1 MTADLYKQAGVDI
14 DAGNEAAKRYA
25 RIGSLATRPEVAS
38 GIGGFSGGFRLDVT
52 KYPEPLLVSGTDGV
66 GTKIK
71 VAFATNRH
79 DTIGID
85 CVAMCV
91 NDILTSGAEPL
102 FFLDYLAVNA
112 LDVDVAEA
120 VVSGVAEGCQ
130 QAGCA
135 LIGGETAEMGDVY
148 QPGDYDLAGTAVGVV
163 NASKAINGSTIE
175 AGDVVLGL
183 ASTGIH
189 SNGYSLV
196 RKLLNDAGLAY
207 SDTLPGFRGTVGE
220 ELLIPTAIYVKPV
233 HRLLSSG
240 VEIRGMAH
248 ITGGG
253 LVENL
258 PRVLPEG
265 MSASLQMGSWEVQP
279 VFQWLQETAKMSFA
293 DAARVFNM
301 GIGYVVIV
309 PSGEADQALKLLAE
323 EGQKAT
329 VIGAIVSGSQT
340 VEWDGDL
347 A

>member
-1 MTADLYKQAGVDI
+1 MAADLYKQAGVDI

-25 RIGSLATRPEVAS
+25 KIGKMAGRPEVIG

-102 FFLDYLAVNA
+102 FFLDYLAVNT

-120 VVSGVAEGCQ
+120 VVSGVAKGCQ
-130 QAGCA
+130 EAGCA

-148 QPGDYDLAGTAVGVV
+148 KRGDYDLAGTAVGVV
-163 NASKAINGSTIE
+163 NASAAINGS
-175 AGDVVLGL
+175 AMVKGDVIIGL
-183 ASTGIH
+183 ASNGVH

-196 RKLLNDAGLAY
+196 RKLLLDAGVGY
-207 SDTLPGFRGTVGE
+207 GDELPGFRGTVGD
-220 ELLIPTAIYVKPV
+220 ELLTPTAIYVKPV
-233 HRLLSSG
+233 HQLLENG
-240 VEIRGMAH
+240 VNIRGMAH

-253 LVENL
+253 LVDNL
-258 PRVLPEG
+258 PRTIPDGLSARLRVGSWHVRPVFEWLQKQAG
-265 MSASLQMGSWEVQP
+265 MSFTEAARVWNMGVGYVVVVPRE
-279 VFQWLQETAKMSFA
+279 EA
-293 DAARVFNM
+293 DAA
-301 GIGYVVIV
+301 
-309 PSGEADQALKLLAE
+309 LAILAKA
-323 EGQKAT
+323 GQTAT
-329 VIGAIVSGSQT
+329 VIGEIVPGDGT
-340 VEWDGDL
+340 VLWEGAKD
-347 A
+347 

>member
-1 MTADLYKQAGVDI
+1 MAGNLYKQAGVDI

-25 RIGSLATRPEVAS
+25 KIGKLTGRPEVIG
-38 GIGGFSGGFRLDVT
+38 GIGGFSGGFRLDVA
-52 KYPEPLLVSGTDGV
+52 KYSEPLLVSGTDGV

-120 VVSGVAEGCQ
+120 VVSGVAKGCQ

-148 QPGDYDLAGTAVGVV
+148 KPGDYDLAGTAVGVV
-163 NASKAINGSTIE
+163 NASSAINGLGMRT
-175 AGDVVLGL
+175 GDVIIGL
-183 ASTGIH
+183 ASNGVH

-196 RKLLNDAGLAY
+196 RKLLLDAGVSY
-207 SDTLPGFRGTVGE
+207 SDELPGFRGTVGD

-233 HRLLSSG
+233 HQLLERG
-240 VEIRGMAH
+240 VKITGMAH

-253 LVENL
+253 LVDNL
-258 PRVLPEG
+258 PRTFPEG
-265 MSASLQMGSWEVQP
+265 LSPKLRANSWHVQP
-279 VFQWLQETAKMSFA
+279 VFEWLQKQAGMSFVE
-293 DAARVFNM
+293 AARVWNM
-301 GIGYVVIV
+301 GIGYAIVVS
-309 PSGEADQALKLLAE
+309 PTDADAALSILAQV
-323 EGQKAT
+323 GQTAT
-329 VIGAIVSGSQT
+329 VIGEVVSG
-340 VEWDGDL
+340 DGAVLWEGAAD
-347 A
+347 

>member
-1 MTADLYKQAGVDI
+1 MAADLYKQAGVDI

-25 RIGSLATRPEVAS
+25 KIGKMAGRPEVIG

-102 FFLDYLAVNA
+102 FFLDYLAVNT

-120 VVSGVAEGCQ
+120 VVSGVAKGCQ
-130 QAGCA
+130 EAGCA

-148 QPGDYDLAGTAVGVV
+148 KRGDYDLAGTAVGVV
-163 NASKAINGSTIE
+163 NASAAINGSAMTK
-175 AGDVVLGL
+175 GDVIIGL
-183 ASTGIH
+183 ASNGVH

-196 RKLLNDAGLAY
+196 RKLLLDAGVGY
-207 SDTLPGFRGTVGE
+207 GDELPGFRGTVGD
-220 ELLIPTAIYVKPV
+220 ELLTPTAIYVKPV
-233 HRLLSSG
+233 HQLLENG
-240 VEIRGMAH
+240 VNIRGMAH

-253 LVENL
+253 LVDNL
-258 PRVLPEG
+258 PRTIPDGLSARLRVGSWHVRPVFEWLQKQAG
-265 MSASLQMGSWEVQP
+265 MSFTEAARVWNMGVGYVVVVPRE
-279 VFQWLQETAKMSFA
+279 EA
-293 DAARVFNM
+293 DAA
-301 GIGYVVIV
+301 
-309 PSGEADQALKLLAE
+309 LAILAKA
-323 EGQKAT
+323 GQTAT
-329 VIGAIVSGSQT
+329 VIGEIVPGDGT
-340 VEWDGDL
+340 VLWEGAKD
-347 A
+347 

>member
-1 MTADLYKQAGVDI
+1 MAADLYKQAGVDI

-25 RIGSLATRPEVAS
+25 KIGKMAGRPEVIG

-120 VVSGVAEGCQ
+120 VVSGVAKGCQ
-130 QAGCA
+130 EAGCA

-148 QPGDYDLAGTAVGVV
+148 KRGDYDLAGTAVGVV
-163 NASKAINGSTIE
+163 NAPFAINGS
-175 AGDVVLGL
+175 AMAKGDVIIGL
-183 ASTGIH
+183 ASNGVH

-196 RKLLNDAGLAY
+196 RKLLLDAGVDY
-207 SDTLPGFRGTVGE
+207 DDELPGFRGTVGD
-220 ELLIPTAIYVKPV
+220 ELLTPTAIYVKPV
-233 HRLLSSG
+233 HQLLQSG
-240 VEIRGMAH
+240 VNIRGMAH

-253 LVENL
+253 LVDNL
-258 PRVLPEG
+258 PRTMPDGL
-265 MSASLQMGSWEVQP
+265 SARLRVGSWHVQP
-279 VFQWLQETAKMSFA
+279 VFEWLQKQAGMSFTE
-293 DAARVFNM
+293 AARVWNM
-301 GIGYVVIV
+301 GVGYVVV
-309 PSGEADQALKLLAE
+309 VAREEVEAALSILAKA
-323 EGQKAT
+323 GQTAT
-329 VIGAIVSGSQT
+329 VIGEMVAGDGT
-340 VEWDGDL
+340 VLWEGAKD
-347 A
+347 